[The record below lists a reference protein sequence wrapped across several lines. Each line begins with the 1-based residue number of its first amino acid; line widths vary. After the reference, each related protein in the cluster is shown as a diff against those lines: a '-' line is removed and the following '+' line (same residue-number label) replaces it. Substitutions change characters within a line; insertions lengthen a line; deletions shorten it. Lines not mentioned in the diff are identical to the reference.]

1 MTASLYVRTPMK
13 SKPTRLATSVN
24 TAMACSSQ
32 RLLEDKGESQAAP
45 LPWEELSAGSEGT
58 GVIGSAVLGVG
69 GSRVRVGGE
78 MLESWWERASLGVG
92 DEHSDGEV
100 ALLPRD

>member
-32 RLLEDKGESQAAP
+32 RLLEDKRESQTAP
-45 LPWEELSAGSEGT
+45 LPWEELSAGFEVTS
-58 GVIGSAVLGVG
+58 VIGSAVLGVG
-69 GSRVRVGGE
+69 GSKVRGVGGK
-78 MLESWWERASLGVG
+78 MSESW
-92 DEHSDGEV
+92 
-100 ALLPRD
+100 